1 MAEESLAELRAAFR
15 AWRKRKK
22 HAREAAPAELID
34 RARAAKRRFGAAAVF
49 HATGMQASRLTK
61 RRRGRGGDSGSVA
74 RTPRFSRVALAAPSL
89 PTESGRAFAEVQ
101 LPAGV
106 TVRLLAPTKEAVA
119 LLSSLL
125 GAAGRS

>member
-34 RARAAKRRFGAAAVF
+34 RARAAKRRFGAEAVF

-61 RRRGRGGDSGSVA
+61 RRRGGSGGGGSVV